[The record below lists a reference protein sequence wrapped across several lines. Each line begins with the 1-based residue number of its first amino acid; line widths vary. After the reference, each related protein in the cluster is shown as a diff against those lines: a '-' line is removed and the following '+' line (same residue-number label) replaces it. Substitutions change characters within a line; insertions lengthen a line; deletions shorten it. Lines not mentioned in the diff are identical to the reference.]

1 MVTKSN
7 GHCSSKRH
15 TSFLYHASHLILSL
29 SSSSF
34 FHFCFCARSSLF
46 AFSRDHSAPFSTMA
60 AMSRLLLFI
69 LAAIPLTI
77 YLTDDFIPSC
87 FVFQPS
93 RLQEICKKHI
103 AAHSDNIKP
112 LMKDLVL
119 DLQKEYG
126 PIVEDYDDARWVFNV
141 AGGSTVCSIL
151 GNILP
156 ESLPRA
162 GRAKLLRL

>member
-1 MVTKSN
+1 
-7 GHCSSKRH
+7 
-15 TSFLYHASHLILSL
+15 
-29 SSSSF
+29 
-34 FHFCFCARSSLF
+34 
-46 AFSRDHSAPFSTMA
+46 MA
-60 AMSRLLLFI
+60 GISRLLLFI
-69 LAAIPLTI
+69 LSAIPLTI

-103 AAHSDNIKP
+103 AVHGNDIKP
-112 LMKDLVL
+112 LIKDLVL

-151 GNILP
+151 TNILK
-156 ESLPRA
+156 ESLCCA
-162 GRAKLLRL
+162 GHAKLLRL

>member
-1 MVTKSN
+1 
-7 GHCSSKRH
+7 
-15 TSFLYHASHLILSL
+15 
-29 SSSSF
+29 
-34 FHFCFCARSSLF
+34 
-46 AFSRDHSAPFSTMA
+46 MA

-69 LAAIPLTI
+69 LAAIPLMI

-103 AAHSDNIKP
+103 AVHGDNVKP

-126 PIVEDYDDARWVFNV
+126 SIVEDYDDARWVFNV
-141 AGGSTVCSIL
+141 AGGSTVRSIL
-151 GNILP
+151 SNIL
-156 ESLPRA
+156 SRKHMS
-162 GRAKLLRL
+162 GRSRKAY